1 MLPTAFAF
9 LSSDALLTGHGLS
22 KVFRR
27 SRSLGFDFAEAL
39 PGSLQNGL
47 QAAHRAQAANG
58 DIAVGRIYLNPVAF
72 PPGLFRRDQSRAR
85 ADKSIEHN
93 ALAMRAIPEGISHH
107 RHGFYGGMQGQ
118 ISAVAA
124 KAVHARIVPDISAV
138 APVFAQFDI
147 VDMRRGAGL
156 KDEYKFMLR
165 PVQRTHAAVVL
176 GPD

>member
-22 KVFRR
+22 EVFRR
-27 SRSLGFDFAEAL
+27 SRSLGLDFAEAL

-47 QAAHRAQAANG
+47 QAAHRAQAATS
-58 DIAVGRIYLNPVAF
+58 DIAVGRIYLNAVATA
-72 PPGLFRRDQSRAR
+72 PGLFRRDQSRAG
-85 ADKSIEHN
+85 ADKCVEHN

-107 RHGFYGGMQGQ
+107 RHGFYGRMERQ

-138 APVFAQFDI
+138 SAVFTQLDI
-147 VDMRRGAGL
+147 VNVRRGAGL

-165 PVQRTHAAVVL
+165 AI
-176 GPD
+176 